1 MQEAPT
7 EKMEDI
13 LGKETWSYLDY
24 LALRHELCTV
34 SSPIARARVL
44 LRELVQADPEP
55 KGSAAL
61 KIGMLRHLL
70 CQFNAALKVLADATD
85 NRDRHY
91 IQALCW
97 QSLMRFDKAAEEFER
112 AAARGWDD
120 TEIQLRLIEVR
131 ALGGQTEQAGEALS
145 KIEEKLS
152 DNADV
157 AYLGGLLAEL
167 DGRKEHAVE
176 AYQTARGLQPAH
188 PAATFRLAYLTDL
201 YGEEDEAIRL
211 YRECLAGEPVHAAAL
226 LNLAVLYEDAG
237 QYDQAISCLQRI
249 LAANPNHARA
259 QLFLKDVEACKTMY
273 YDEDKAKLIAK
284 RNAVLDIPVT
294 DFELSV
300 RARNCLKKMNI
311 RCLGDL
317 VKTTEADLLSYK
329 NFGETSLKEI
339 KDMLTSKGLR
349 LGQALEEEGEYA
361 QADSQ
366 EPVSLAESGVLSTPV
381 EQVELSVRARK
392 AIESL
397 GIKTLGELASKTEA
411 ELLACR
417 NFGQTSLNE
426 IRQRLADYGLC
437 LREVI

>member
-1 MQEAPT
+1 
-7 EKMEDI
+7 
-13 LGKETWSYLDY
+13 
-24 LALRHELCTV
+24 
-34 SSPIARARVL
+34 
-44 LRELVQADPEP
+44 
-55 KGSAAL
+55 
-61 KIGMLRHLL
+61 
-70 CQFNAALKVLADATD
+70 
-85 NRDRHY
+85 
-91 IQALCW
+91 
-97 QSLMRFDKAAEEFER
+97 
-112 AAARGWDD
+112 
-120 TEIQLRLIEVR
+120 
-131 ALGGQTEQAGEALS
+131 
-145 KIEEKLS
+145 
-152 DNADV
+152 
-157 AYLGGLLAEL
+157 
-167 DGRKEHAVE
+167 
-176 AYQTARGLQPAH
+176 
-188 PAATFRLAYLTDL
+188 
-201 YGEEDEAIRL
+201 
-211 YRECLAGEPVHAAAL
+211 
-226 LNLAVLYEDAG
+226 VLYEDAG